1 MSFMI
6 SCVTVA
12 KIRQNLWRKL
22 ILTNTGIPT
31 HFMWLLLQ
39 INNLDS
45 DMQSLFK
52 MAGISNEVLED
63 DDTRKQIYDVI
74 EKQGGL
80 NAVKEQMNMREPPP
94 PPSPSGGRGK
104 TL

>member
-1 MSFMI
+1 
-6 SCVTVA
+6 
-12 KIRQNLWRKL
+12 
-22 ILTNTGIPT
+22 
-31 HFMWLLLQ
+31 MWLLLQ